1 MRMIIDYDST
11 PRAQRKVCEA
21 ISKEYQIPV
30 EGISGLAADDEH
42 YAEDRKAQIDEVLTM
57 DDIFITDD
65 YDLAQTLLNRALSV
79 ISPEGI
85 VICSANIESLLY
97 ERFLKTRHPSKPLSQ
112 EAASRRHH
120 DEIERFTTILL
131 DLIAPLNTED
141 YQ

>member
-1 MRMIIDYDST
+1 MRIIIDYDST

-30 EGISGLAADDEH
+30 EGISGLAADDAH
-42 YAEDRKAQIDEVLTM
+42 YAEDRKAQINEILTL

-65 YDLAQTLLNRALSV
+65 YDLAQDLLDRALSV
-79 ISPEGI
+79 LSPKGI

-97 ERFLKTRHPSKPLSQ
+97 ERFLKTKHPEKPLSQ

-131 DLIAPLNTED
+131 DLIAPLNTEN